1 MLSPFTEKEMFVRKK
16 WRDMTF
22 RKETFKV
29 CFHTWKCEDT
39 GEEFEDE
46 HFAQLNYNQVINQ
59 YKEKYNIPYPDEI
72 KSIREKYDL
81 SAIKMSHVL
90 GFGDN
95 TYRQYEAG
103 EVPTQANA
111 RLIQMA
117 ADPRKFLDMID
128 LSHALE
134 GSALEKARRNAERLI
149 DKADKEEAVVRNYLF
164 DGKRRSRF
172 TGFGKPNFE
181 KFVEMIIYFCTNQR
195 PWKTKLNKLL
205 FYADFTFFKEYG
217 VSISGSEYYAID
229 MGPVPDNFNSIFEYL
244 TKTDLLKVYNKTFSD
259 GGVGERYLPAR
270 EFNDKLFV
278 EPELKI
284 LQSINDKF
292 KDFSTQEMIDL
303 SHEEIGWRQNSDD
316 LHRPIDYL
324 YAFELKN

>member
-1 MLSPFTEKEMFVRKK
+1 MLSPFTEKEMAVRKE
-16 WRDMTF
+16 WREMTF
-22 RKETFKV
+22 RKETFMI

-46 HFAQLNYNQVINQ
+46 HFAQLNYDQVINQ
-59 YKEKYNIPYPDEI
+59 YREKYNIPYPDEI

-117 ADPRKFLDMID
+117 ADPGKFLDMID

-134 GSALEKARRNAERLI
+134 GSAIEKARRNAERLI
-149 DKADKEEAVVRNYLF
+149 DKADKEETVVRNYLF

-172 TGFGKPNFE
+172 TGFGRPDFE
-181 KFVEMIIYFCTNQR
+181 KFAEMIIYFCTRQR

-229 MGPVPDNFNSIFEYL
+229 MGPVPDNFNSIFEHL
-244 TKTDLLKVYNKTFSD
+244 TKIDLLKVHNKTFPD
-259 GGVGERYLPAR
+259 GGMGEKYIPVR
-270 EFNDKLFV
+270 EFNGKLF
-278 EPELKI
+278 EEQELKI
-284 LQSINDKF
+284 LQSIDDRF
-292 KDFSTQEMIDL
+292 KNFSTQEMIDL
-303 SHEEIGWRQNSDD
+303 RHEEIAWQQNVDD
-316 LHRPIDYL
+316 SHRPIDYL